1 MSREAFGVSFRVA
14 GGREVVSRLDILAD
28 YMGFADPGALGVG
41 DDDGDGVAVLLE
53 SLDEGEDVG
62 R

>member
-1 MSREAFGVSFRVA
+1 M
-14 GGREVVSRLDILAD
+14 SRLDILAD
-28 YMGFADPGALGVG
+28 YVGFADPGALGVR
-41 DDDGDGVAVLLE
+41 DDDGDGVSVLLE